1 MRILHPNPLL
11 VLKDS
16 TVLKAIQRVQF
27 VLRGTN
33 VLTAHRQQCVLGDNL
48 HLFDPQPVR
57 HVLQAI
63 GVLAKECLPQRA
75 VPMDST
81 PTRPFRRH
89 VTSVKQ
95 GGSVQMVID
104 PCHVRLATLV
114 NTDSPSA
121 RLASQDITADLDPET
136 VVNVQRGNSVLILHL
151 SQ

>member
-81 PTRPFRRH
+81 PTRPYRKD
-89 VTSVKQ
+89 VISVKQ
-95 GGSVQMVID
+95 VGSVQMAID

-114 NTDSPSA
+114 NTDSLTA
-121 RLASQDITADLDPET
+121 RLASQEITAQQDHRT
-136 VVNVQRGNSVLILHL
+136 VFHVQQGNSVLVLHL